1 MRSDS
6 FKTPHHI
13 IFSQMTSETFR
24 YWLSFSCLYLLPSC
38 GLNTCITQINQISL
52 QMISRTLSI
61 SFLEAEIL
69 GFRCMVQMI
78 HKIIRKYDVYVV

>member
-1 MRSDS
+1 
-6 FKTPHHI
+6 
-13 IFSQMTSETFR
+13 
-24 YWLSFSCLYLLPSC
+24 
-38 GLNTCITQINQISL
+38 
-52 QMISRTLSI
+52 MISCTLSI